1 MLHRFY
7 CRNKFEE
14 YPYEEVACVCLFITM
29 KVEHSK
35 AIPIKHL
42 IEVAGKTT
50 KPLTTSTT
58 KPSTSKPLTE
68 KRITS
73 LELYVLA
80 QLCFDIT
87 PPAPLPLLLE
97 HIKNISAAGEDVLMK
112 AMTHCKDAHRTTLP
126 VRVSMSDLA
135 KASIRY
141 AMRFSSSDNSVN
153 GAGNDSAGFDITYQ
167 LVQRIL
173 DHLYSPESVKTI
185 RKK

>member
-1 MLHRFY
+1 M
-7 CRNKFEE
+7 
-14 YPYEEVACVCLFITM
+14 CLFITM

-42 IEVAGKTT
+42 IGVAGTAAAAA
-50 KPLTTSTT
+50 STT
-58 KPSTSKPLTE
+58 RSSTKPLTE
-68 KRITS
+68 KRIIS

-87 PPAPLPLLLE
+87 PPAPLPLLLD
-97 HIKNISAAGEDVLMK
+97 HIKSISPAGEDVLMK

-141 AMRFSSSDNSVN
+141 AMRSSDNSRN
-153 GAGNDSAGFDITYQ
+153 GGVSNGDSAGFDKTYE
-167 LVQRIL
+167 LVERIL

-185 RKK
+185 RRK